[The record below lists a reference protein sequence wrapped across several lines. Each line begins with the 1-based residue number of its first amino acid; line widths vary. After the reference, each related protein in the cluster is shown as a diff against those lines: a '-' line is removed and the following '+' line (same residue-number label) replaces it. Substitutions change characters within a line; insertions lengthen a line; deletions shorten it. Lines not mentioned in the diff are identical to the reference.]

1 MIKGYLSSIIFTLVA
16 FSILCGTVLLLLLVS
31 YARLNEPS
39 IYSPSTTKPRFKEG
53 KSAIVMEGRQ
63 RGSEYKF
70 PSHLGVVKT

>member
-1 MIKGYLSSIIFTLVA
+1 MIKGYLSSIIFTLIA
-16 FSILCGTVLLLLLVS
+16 FSILCGTVLLLVS